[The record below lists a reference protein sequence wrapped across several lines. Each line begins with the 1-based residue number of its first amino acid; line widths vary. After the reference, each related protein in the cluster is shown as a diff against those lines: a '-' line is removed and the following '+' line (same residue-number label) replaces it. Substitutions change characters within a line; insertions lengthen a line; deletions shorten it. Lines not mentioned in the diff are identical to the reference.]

1 MEEKEFQQLID
12 KMLKDAAKGWATST
26 ELRQAIDEVIAKKF
40 AEDEALKSIKTIQT
54 AIDENKKATDLIATQ
69 INTLLKTRFA
79 AIKDADGHYNGAWG
93 SVMQAKNFGLFLMG
107 DVVGNPAAK
116 KLLDESGVERA
127 KAITGS
133 EYAIPAEFIPRLID
147 MLGTYGVY
155 RADAFKWPMASDSSS
170 CPKQTGDPT
179 VYCPGAGV
187 APTAGSLTL
196 GNVGLTAKKW
206 ITFIAIP
213 RETVEDM
220 AIAVGEIVGRSIAR
234 AFAHQEDLC
243 GFIGDGTSTYF
254 NELGIDKT
262 ILAVHATPASIPGLR
277 IQATAGTWAAIVIDD
292 ILALPGL
299 ITDDADD
306 GVNCKW
312 YGNKNFYHTVILKL
326 ALALGG
332 TSAQEAIYTG
342 YTQRPQFM
350 GRDFR
355 YTRVMPKVKAAA
367 DHIPL
372 ILGNLQ
378 KGSILGDRRS
388 FELAQD
394 SSVYFTSDQ
403 IAIRGTSRVTMNN
416 HGVGDTSEA
425 GALVALLADI
435 A

>member
-1 MEEKEFQQLID
+1 MPDFEEKIE
-12 KMLKDAAKGWATST
+12 KMLKDTIKGLATRE
-26 ELRQAIDEVIAKKF
+26 ELKQAVNDEIAKKF
-40 AEDEALKSIKTIQT
+40 AEDESLKSIKTIQT

-79 AIKDADGHYNGAWG
+79 AIKDADGHYIGVWS
-93 SVMQAKNFGLFLMG
+93 SVTQAKNFGLFLMG
-107 DVVGNPAAK
+107 DVMGNVEAK
-116 KLLDESGVERA
+116 KAFDESGVERT

-133 EYAIPAEFIPRLID
+133 EYGIPAEFIPRLID
-147 MLGTYGVY
+147 MLGKYGVY

-170 CPKQTGDPT
+170 CPKMTTDPI

-187 APTAGSLTL
+187 APTAGSLGL

-206 ITFIAIP
+206 ITFVAVP

-234 AFAHQEDLC
+234 AFAKQEDLC

-254 NELGIDKT
+254 NETGIANA

-277 IQATAGTWAAIVIDD
+277 IQATAGTWAAIVADD

-299 ITDDADD
+299 IADDADVD
-306 GVNCKW
+306 KDCKW
-312 YGNKNFYHTVILKL
+312 YCSRNFFHTVILKL

-332 TSAQEAIYTG
+332 TTANEVNQTA
-342 YTQRPQFM
+342 YTQNPQFL
-350 GRDFR
+350 GRDVRF
-355 YTRVMPKVKAAA
+355 TRALPKVKAAA

-378 KGSILGDRRS
+378 QGSILGDRRS

-403 IAIRGTSRVTMNN
+403 IAIRGTERISINN
-416 HGVGDTSEA
+416 HGVGDTNDG

>member
-1 MEEKEFQQLID
+1 MEFEEKIE
-12 KMLKDAAKGWATST
+12 KMLNDTVKGLATRE
-26 ELRQAIDEVIAKKF
+26 ELKQAVNDEVAKKF
-40 AEDEALKSIKTIQT
+40 AEDEALKSIVTIRT

-79 AIKDADGHYNGAWG
+79 AIKDADGHYSGAW
-93 SVMQAKNFGLFLMG
+93 SSMTQAKNFGLFMMG
-107 DVVGNPAAK
+107 CVAGNPTAK
-116 KLLDESGVERA
+116 KLYEESAGEV

-133 EYAIPAEFIPRLID
+133 DYAIPAEFIPRLID

-155 RADAFKWPMASDSSS
+155 RADAFKWPMGSDSSS

-254 NELGIDKT
+254 NETGIDKA
-262 ILAVHATPASIPGLR
+262 ILAVHATPSSIPGLR
-277 IQATAGTWAAIVIDD
+277 IQATPGTWAAITMAD

-312 YGNKNFYHTVILKL
+312 YGHKNFYHTVILPL

-332 TSAQEAIYTG
+332 TTAQEAIYTG
-342 YTQRPQFM
+342 YTQRPQFQ

-378 KGSILGDRRS
+378 KGTILGDRRI

-394 SSVYFTSDQ
+394 SSVFFTSDQ

-416 HGVGDTSEA
+416 YGVGDTTDG